1 MQIIDYPVLK
11 LRDGHLVRLA
21 DQQVRRSALEHRAG
35 SLVELGVALRCLLQR
50 DGGGVDV
57 VGDAHPVVK
66 DRHHQLPVVAHHRA
80 LTGEESVRL
89 GPAEPEAQQQRAFL
103 GGLVGCAGVA
113 GDLQARDAQL
123 AARG

>member
-50 DGGGVDV
+50 DGV
-57 VGDAHPVVK
+57 
-66 DRHHQLPVVAHHRA
+66 A
-80 LTGEESVRL
+80 LTLSAMRT
-89 GPAEPEAQQQRAFL
+89 RS
-103 GGLVGCAGVA
+103 
-113 GDLQARDAQL
+113 
-123 AARG
+123 